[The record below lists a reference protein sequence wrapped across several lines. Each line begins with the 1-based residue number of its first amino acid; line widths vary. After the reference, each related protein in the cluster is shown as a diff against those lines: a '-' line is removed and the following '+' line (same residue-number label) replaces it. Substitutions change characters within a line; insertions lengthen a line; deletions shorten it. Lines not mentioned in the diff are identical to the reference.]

1 MSTLEAVVID
11 GQKYLPI
18 IENDEVIGVKRFNEK
33 HGMWVVVKFMESN
46 VNAERECK
54 LSLYFGTKEPFFC
67 TFLQK
72 ALSPF
77 LKECAK

>member
-46 VNAERECK
+46 VNAERE
-54 LSLYFGTKEPFFC
+54 LLEMLTQEYIR
-67 TFLQK
+67 QK
-72 ALSPF
+72 TESNN
-77 LKECAK
+77 